1 MAKPAPPKRQAATAA
16 APTDSAVGQLRQLEV
31 GLVQNFCTLVCD
43 SQAGVC
49 AVCDPAFEV
58 DRIVELAAAHALR
71 VTAILLTHSHLDHIE
86 GVPEL
91 LRRVGPVP
99 VYIGAGE
106 ADAVRELCARQGV
119 EPQLVPLVG
128 GERLRCGSLTIL
140 VLATPGHTRAGC
152 SYHVPALSAV
162 LSGDTLFVGS
172 CGRPRDPAS
181 AAELWQSLQLLGDLP
196 EETRLYP
203 GHDYGPRP
211 TTTVDWER
219 EHNPYLRCR
228 DASEFAALCRRRM

>member
-1 MAKPAPPKRQAATAA
+1 MTKSVIEDAPN
-16 APTDSAVGQLRQLEV
+16 GLIRQLEV
-31 GLVQNFCTLVCD
+31 GLVQNFCTLVGD
-43 SQAGVC
+43 PKSGAC

-58 DRIVELAAAHALR
+58 DRIVEQTVALGLQI
-71 VTAILLTHSHLDHIE
+71 TAILLTHSHLDHIE

-106 ADAVRELCARQGV
+106 ADAVHELCATEGV
-119 EPQLVPLVG
+119 VPELIPLVG
-128 GERLRCGSLTIL
+128 GEELRCGSLTIT

-152 SYHVPALSAV
+152 SYYVPALAAV

-172 CGRPRDPAS
+172 CGRPRDPQS
-181 AAELWQSLQLLGDLP
+181 AATLFHSLQLLADLP
-196 EETRLYP
+196 EETRVYP

-211 TTTVDWER
+211 TTTLSWER
-219 EHNPYLRCR
+219 EQNPYLRCR
-228 DASEFAALCRRRM
+228 DSSEFAALCRRRM

>member
-1 MAKPAPPKRQAATAA
+1 MPEPAR
-16 APTDSAVGQLRQLEV
+16 LWQLEV
-31 GLVQNFCTLVCD
+31 GLGQNFCTLLGDPD
-43 SQAGVC
+43 SGEC
-49 AVCDPAFEV
+49 LVCDPAFEV
-58 DRIVELAAAHALR
+58 DRIVAATAGLR
-71 VTAILLTHSHLDHIE
+71 VTAVLLTHSHLDHIE

-106 ADAVRELCARQGV
+106 AETVQDFCTTHGQSPA
-119 EPQLVPLVG
+119 LVPLAG
-128 GERLRCGSLTIL
+128 GEELRCGTLSVV
-140 VLATPGHTRAGC
+140 VLPTPGHTRAGR
-152 SYHVPALSAV
+152 SYYVPALSAV

-181 AAELWQSLQLLGDLP
+181 AGELWQSLQRLSELP
-196 EETRLYP
+196 EQTRLYP

-211 TTTVDWER
+211 TSTLSWEL

>member
-1 MAKPAPPKRQAATAA
+1 MAVY
-16 APTDSAVGQLRQLEV
+16 AVPYLQQLEV
-31 GLVQNFCTLVCD
+31 GLVQNFCTLVGD
-43 SQAGVC
+43 PSSGAC

-58 DRIVELAAAHALR
+58 DRIVERVAAQGLR

-99 VYIGAGE
+99 VYIGTHE
-106 ADAVRELCARQGV
+106 ADAVRELCAEADV
-119 EPQLVPLVG
+119 VANVVPLIG
-128 GERLRCGSLTIL
+128 GEELRCGSLTITA
-140 VLATPGHTRAGC
+140 LATPGHTRAGC
-152 SYHVPALSAV
+152 SFYVPVLSAV

-181 AAELWQSLQLLGDLP
+181 AATLWHSLQLLGDLP
-196 EETRLYP
+196 EETRIYP

-211 TTTVDWER
+211 TTTVSWER